1 MSCVCFRGNFDDY
14 KSFNAEKSEKYL
26 QTSKLITYIK
36 KPYQQDFET

>member
-26 QTSKLITYIK
+26 SDGTEHI
-36 KPYQQDFET
+36 